1 VDGRVG
7 RVLGGLGTGL
17 VVFVAVP
24 VVLIVA
30 VGVPLPHDSA
40 GQSGRALVDVLAL
53 VAWVAWAACCWP
65 ILRDV
70 VGRVRRRDGNVSVD
84 ARWRDKVSARIA
96 GALLVVL
103 PLGLLGGAAVAGA
116 AAATA
121 AASVSAPAATSPSGP
136 APTPA
141 GAPTSAPAA
150 PPTYLV
156 APGDSLWSIA
166 EHLYGDGADWQEL
179 AALNLGHLMDDGRR
193 FTDPSLIL
201 PGWRLALP
209 DDGSTAAATPAAA
222 PGAAPT
228 QPASPAPVGPAVP
241 SAAGAST
248 ESASDTTV
256 PAPALGSPTRA
267 PLRSESLGGLAG
279 PVVPELAA
287 LGIGVLAAALAAR
300 RIRRARRIAAA
311 GRRRGLSTPPPTDEE
326 AELDT
331 DLEPFACA
339 PLVDWL
345 EAADRHLGWALADE
359 SDPLP
364 AVLALQVGPDGVE
377 AWLSGPVDWA
387 PRRWSLARDGHRWL
401 LEAATDLDEL
411 ARETEGHQ
419 PRLPALAVVGANS
432 EGTWALPLEPGS
444 CTPVIG
450 EGADD
455 CVRSMVTSLGGW
467 SWSEQVHVTEDPFE
481 AERLC
486 ALFGW
491 KDDQL
496 ERARVVFVGDPGRLS
511 TTTLSRCAVLTTA
524 PVAAGAVTVAVA
536 SGAAT
541 LEPLGVVLAPDLLSP
556 GTAQRI
562 DDVVAS
568 GASMIE
574 SPTGPAV
581 PDERELL
588 GGLSAGPVEIRLLTA
603 VPRVEGL
610 AAPLDPKRARRAVE
624 LVAYLALHAPEP
636 VTSDRLRSRVLG
648 TAETDAAAKTLFNTA
663 GAARKALGQDA
674 DGVAFLPAAS
684 KAGQYRIDCRISV
697 DVVRAK
703 SLFAAA
709 AHQESPETAMALGRA
724 ALELIEGEP
733 LSTVLS
739 GYAWW
744 RAEGHEARLAALVVD
759 GACAL
764 AEVAAGAGN
773 FVLAR
778 WALEQAR
785 LVDPYSEALTRSA
798 MTLAALAEDPD
809 RLRREWNEC
818 LRRTDELDPGGY
830 PSEQTEQLFGELSR
844 RADAAAG

>member
-30 VGVPLPHDSA
+30 VGVPLPPRL
-40 GQSGRALVDVLAL
+40 GRAVGPGPRRRARTGRVGG
-53 VAWVAWAACCWP
+53 
-65 ILRDV
+65 
-70 VGRVRRRDGNVSVD
+70 VGRLLLADPARRGRQGPTPGRQCQRRR
-84 ARWRDKVSARIA
+84 RWRDKVSARIA

-432 EGTWALPLEPGS
+432 EGTWALPS
-444 CTPVIG
+444 
-450 EGADD
+450 
-455 CVRSMVTSLGGW
+455 S
-467 SWSEQVHVTEDPFE
+467 
-481 AERLC
+481 
-486 ALFGW
+486 
-491 KDDQL
+491 
-496 ERARVVFVGDPGRLS
+496 RA
-511 TTTLSRCAVLTTA
+511 A
-524 PVAAGAVTVAVA
+524 
-536 SGAAT
+536 
-541 LEPLGVVLAPDLLSP
+541 
-556 GTAQRI
+556 
-562 DDVVAS
+562 
-568 GASMIE
+568 
-574 SPTGPAV
+574 
-581 PDERELL
+581 
-588 GGLSAGPVEIRLLTA
+588 
-603 VPRVEGL
+603 
-610 AAPLDPKRARRAVE
+610 ARR
-624 LVAYLALHAPEP
+624 
-636 VTSDRLRSRVLG
+636 
-648 TAETDAAAKTLFNTA
+648 
-663 GAARKALGQDA
+663 
-674 DGVAFLPAAS
+674 
-684 KAGQYRIDCRISV
+684 
-697 DVVRAK
+697 
-703 SLFAAA
+703 
-709 AHQESPETAMALGRA
+709 
-724 ALELIEGEP
+724 
-733 LSTVLS
+733 
-739 GYAWW
+739 
-744 RAEGHEARLAALVVD
+744 
-759 GACAL
+759 
-764 AEVAAGAGN
+764 
-773 FVLAR
+773 
-778 WALEQAR
+778 
-785 LVDPYSEALTRSA
+785 
-798 MTLAALAEDPD
+798 
-809 RLRREWNEC
+809 
-818 LRRTDELDPGGY
+818 
-830 PSEQTEQLFGELSR
+830 
-844 RADAAAG
+844 